1 LSGKEEY
8 MGKLEGKIALITGG
22 TSGIGLATAK
32 RFVNEGADV
41 FVTGRRGQE
50 LEAAVK
56 EIGKGVTG
64 VQGDV
69 SKRADLDRLFAQI
82 ESEKGRL
89 DVLFANAGVAKY
101 GRLGEISEELF
112 DSIFDINVK
121 GVLFT
126 VQKALPLMPDGASII
141 LNASVVGSKGLSSNS
156 VYSATKAAIR
166 SFART
171 WTTDLK
177 ERRMRVNAISP
188 GTIDT
193 PGLNDLLASAAAG
206 QERVQMMHNSVPL
219 GRFGTAD
226 EIARAVVFL
235 ASDDASYVT
244 GAELFVDGGFA
255 QV

>member
-69 SKRADLDRLFAQI
+69 SKRADLDRLFAHI

-89 DVLFANAGVAKY
+89 DVLFANAGVAQY

-126 VQKALPLMPDGASII
+126 VQQALPLMPDGASII

-177 ERRMRVNAISP
+177 ERRIRVNAISP